1 MTHFSFTQ
9 PEGPYEVFLVFYK
22 PGSSSA
28 YTTFDV
34 GGSTACHLTTPVG
47 GTWSVAL
54 VPYGANVG
62 SLTLKL
68 T

>member
-9 PEGPYEVFLVFYK
+9 PEGPREVFLVFYK
-22 PGSSSA
+22 PGSSTA
-28 YTTFDV
+28 YATYDV
-34 GGSTACHLTTPVG
+34 GGTTTCPLTTPVA
-47 GTWSVAL
+47 GTWSVEL
-54 VPYGANVG
+54 VPYEANVG